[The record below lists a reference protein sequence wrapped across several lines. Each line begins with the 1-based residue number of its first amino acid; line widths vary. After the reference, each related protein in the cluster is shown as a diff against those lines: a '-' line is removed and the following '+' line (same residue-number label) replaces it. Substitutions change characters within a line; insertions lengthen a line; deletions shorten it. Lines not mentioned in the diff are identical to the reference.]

1 MASRRN
7 QVIAPPGPWRVQ
19 LVLGGFALFALVLA
33 GRALHLQ
40 VLDQDFLVGEG
51 AKRHVRTL
59 TVPAGRGAI
68 LDRRGEPL
76 ALSAPVESVWAVP
89 AEVLASPA
97 QLPGLAKLLEIPQRE
112 LRSALE
118 KRADRSFMY
127 LRRHMTPAA
136 ARRVMAMQVPGVFLQ
151 REYRRFY
158 PAAEA
163 TAQLVGYTNIDN
175 QGQEGL
181 ELALEGSLHG
191 EAGSRRVIKDLAGRV
206 VEDLAEYDAPQPGAN
221 VHLSIDL
228 RVQYLAYREL
238 KAAVEMHNASG
249 GVMVVVDPAN
259 GEVLAL
265 ASYPSF
271 NPNRRDG
278 AGVDGR
284 RQRAA
289 VDTFEPGSTVKPLV
303 VASAMEAG
311 LFNRHS
317 IISTD
322 HGRYPVGRLL
332 VRDFRDYGDVDL
344 GMLLQKSSNVGAA
357 KIGLA
362 LGPERLWR
370 AYRKFG
376 LGEASGAAFPG
387 ESEGVLRDHFTWG
400 DIATATSSYGYGL
413 SVTALQLVRA
423 YTPLAGDGH
432 LLPLTL
438 IRDQFGNDR
447 KKVLSRRTVRQVRE
461 YLESVI
467 TPTGTARRA
476 AVPGYVVAGKTGTV
490 RKVGV
495 GGYKHSRHQSLFVGM
510 VPAKAPRL
518 LAMVMVDEPR
528 GEEYYGGAIAAPV
541 FREVMKGSLRM
552 LQIPPHDPPDV
563 VTAESGPG
571 GGPRT

>member
-7 QVIAPPGPWRVQ
+7 QVILPPGAWRVQ
-19 LVLGGFALFALVLA
+19 LVLGCFGLFALVLA
-33 GRALHLQ
+33 GRALYLQ
-40 VLDQDFLVGEG
+40 VLDQDFLASEG

-89 AEVLASPA
+89 GEVLANADQIPR
-97 QLPGLAKLLEIPQRE
+97 LAKLLDIPRKDLQQ
-112 LRSALE
+112 ALE
-118 KRADRSFMY
+118 KRRERGFMY
-127 LRRHMTPAA
+127 LRRQMTPAA
-136 ARRVMAMQVPGVFLQ
+136 ARRVMALQVPGVFLQ

-163 TAQLVGYTNIDN
+163 AAQLVGYTNIDN

-181 ELALEGSLHG
+181 ELSLEGKLHG
-191 EAGSRRVIKDLAGRV
+191 EAGGRRVIKDLAGRV
-206 VEDLAEYDAPQPGAN
+206 VEDLAEFEAPQPGED
-221 VHLSIDL
+221 VRLSIDL
-228 RVQYLAYREL
+228 RIQYLAYREL
-238 KAAVEMHNASG
+238 KAMVDKENADG

-284 RQRAA
+284 RQRGA

-303 VASAMEAG
+303 VAAAMEAG
-311 LFNRHS
+311 LFNQYS
-317 IISTD
+317 IIPTD

-332 VRDFRDYGDVDL
+332 VRDFRDYGDLDL

-370 AYRKFG
+370 AYRDFG
-376 LGEASGAAFPG
+376 LGELSGAGFPG
-387 ESEGVLRDHFTWG
+387 ESTGVLRDHFKWG

-413 SVTALQLVRA
+413 SVTALQLARA

-432 LLPLTL
+432 LRELTL
-438 IRDQFGNDR
+438 MQGQVGEAKR
-447 KKVLSRRTVRQVRE
+447 VLSEATTRQVRE
-461 YLESVI
+461 YLESVV

-476 AVPGYVVAGKTGTV
+476 AIPGYEVAGKTGTV

-510 VPAKAPRL
+510 VPAKQPRL

-528 GEEYYGGAIAAPV
+528 GKEYYGGAIAAPV
-541 FREVMKGSLRM
+541 FREVMKDSLRM
-552 LQIPPHDPPDV
+552 LQIPPLKAPET
-563 VTAESGPG
+563 VTAGIDPE
-571 GGPRT
+571 PRT